1 MAGPLRA
8 LLDQNPKRYRDL
20 LDPAPVLPD
29 RVTSPLRPDAAFEQG
44 VAQGLGGMAV
54 GNNARQMFAAE
65 RAGDMEAM
73 AQAEAEQAQVRE
85 AMAAQAPQYN
95 SYTQVNDL
103 GSALR
108 YGLTQVGQAGASML
122 PVAAG
127 ALAGR
132 MGGAAG
138 ITSYLG
144 GAAPAY
150 LMEKG
155 EALANQYDDPEV
167 RAQPLAVRDEAA
179 TGKAV
184 GNAALEAIVPAMLSK
199 GLFRTGMSP
208 LRTIGQAALTEGATE
223 LGQERVGQVAQE
235 YARRGAPGMQD
246 VLQQLGTAPTEQQQE
261 ELINAGIAGVL
272 GGGGISLPTA
282 GTQLAAD
289 ALTNSAK
296 ATKKA
301 AEAAGNKAIDVG
313 KDAGEQASAAREWA
327 DETLK
332 GFEPGTDEETIAE
345 LNRRASPDPIVPEDP
360 RMKSSDPAEV
370 LQAMAEQEGYA
381 PTLRATAAQNIL
393 NDPKAPDE
401 LRAMAARVLS
411 PDPTPE
417 DDAQILGAAAGYQT
431 ARATKFVAAKGIV
444 ALDEAIKFGK
454 ELVATAKTKLDER
467 TKQNEQDP
475 MDPSDEPKLVEALFG
490 SLKPEFKYEKGVR
503 DKLAPM
509 VQLFKRLDGMDD
521 RSVEVHD
528 FMQKL
533 APALDMFDDV
543 SKIVPKSLSRVYEDA
558 TRAQTEAKDENS
570 WLSQNL
576 TPMFQGLA
584 KPETRQ
590 LLGKMIDRM
599 AIKGEEPGSREMALL
614 NQAFGGAKQAKT
626 MLRHYKLQVNFLKR
640 PAKDEEGEDLRMD
653 APEQQID
660 DMAEEGPQTQL
671 DARQAAIGE
680 REALAGVSFEFDGP
694 DNVKPFFAPRTLE
707 ARGRAGR
714 RSELQHTIRTRN
726 QNDRSQRS
734 RLVSLASMAQER
746 ELTPTQVT
754 NYVQAFID
762 AHNKQGKQDND
773 RRGKAAKLLEAKQ
786 ALSAAQEKELA
797 DIDARSNSRALIDV
811 NLEAAGYDPA
821 LPLAEQPEVVQAL
834 ANKLEVIRT
843 EKSAISGNTGRTAP
857 DLYEAGR
864 KGVQQMRTIDTR
876 PGPNQRKNQD
886 TLQRL
891 QQSKFKVY
899 RMQPNGVER
908 PYELSAAT
916 LLKAAKTTTQST
928 GERDDVYSQRLLT
941 EALGDLATSDST
953 ITRFEGLTDGLVIDV
968 DTGQTL
974 GRAINVKGTGD
985 RERAIVAGRA
995 LLKKDREALGEFKE
1009 TVEELMDDYVEA
1021 QEPGTLAKIKDVLA
1035 EMDARVK
1042 VFSEAI
1048 QFSAPTQLAREK
1060 LEARIDAEVRSPA
1073 AQAKIKAIKKEA
1085 ANKARAL
1092 PKDESR
1098 EIWADAFKEIS
1109 KVVLANAASEP
1120 LKLAMHA
1127 RLGMGNDAMKMLRS
1141 EYRSITDSV
1150 RDDLRNLQAESSFGD
1165 TSSVDNRTDVETLD
1179 EIRNF
1184 DDFGGQ
1190 LHGKDDQRARE
1201 DRFGETPRAQAKL
1214 RDQALRAY
1222 ESLALEK
1229 ARLAQYVAKAVKDY
1243 FVDGDFPLEGVKNP
1257 TPAQNIKF
1265 AAAMKAIYQYI
1276 GASRA
1281 KKEDLTRRY
1290 EKMSSTSTDTL
1301 AKQIGERMIAD
1312 ARARRDTVRQA
1323 QATEQQKNEEALA
1336 WIAKKAAELKKDGR
1350 SESERDFANRADQM
1364 LAGLKMPIKEVSAPS
1379 PTKKTP
1385 AQAAAERETAER
1397 NMRQQ
1402 ELNLDVALLKKPGRV
1417 RNNAQADERTLAEE
1431 VEFYTNEDRVDYE
1444 DYPARVKRELERR
1457 NNEQFKEEPDSIL
1470 AAMGRFKELEARQKG
1485 RTKNSLQDTYHEING
1500 SGDSSA
1506 SMEAMNRA
1514 RDEKDAGQTRLL
1526 IDRDGTIE
1534 EMTGVDA
1541 VDRHARTGQI
1551 IIQRGIGRDEW
1562 TILSQ
1567 GNDVSPALAQ
1577 GRINAA
1583 RYRYRFSTQGTKTSG
1598 IGISN
1603 KLKNEIREEIKR
1615 ITGLRNTGRK
1625 TSLFFVPKAE
1635 IGGASGQYN
1644 EAERSIKIAISA
1656 VDPLGVA
1663 YHEALHDFI
1672 AGLQES
1678 PEGRDLRKALFK
1690 AGEMPHVRAQL
1701 KELLA
1706 KHPAALAQIES
1717 DPEERVAYMFQFWA
1731 VGQHLGKPIFKV
1743 NDKAA
1748 RNALERLADWIRGLL
1763 GVLSESEKAE
1773 QVLEALYEGKFADR
1787 NTVAAVIQDMKLD
1800 TMTDKFRRVAGP
1812 LAEVSD
1818 RLMLV
1823 ATDRLRN
1830 FGVAPLDE
1838 LADMF
1843 ATEPG
1848 REQGGLRFLQR
1859 RSKAAAQYLNKV
1871 SALFDNAT
1879 AAERAQ
1885 ALRNLQAMKPPSSK
1899 LEKDV
1904 RALLDE
1910 LHDYMVKAGVERY
1923 DADAGKWR
1931 ALDKIP
1937 NYFPRKWDVNKI
1949 LSNEAEFK
1957 ALLQEHGNVSL
1968 EQQAAIVKSISHG
1981 DDHDGLSENEY
1992 HLGYTPFSAA
2002 VNQRV
2007 LTFIDASNAAAFAK
2021 FQNGDLADVLTSY
2034 IFQATHRAE
2043 FARDFDNDGGKIDA
2057 KIQEAAKYLS
2067 GKELAEVS
2075 NTVKGLVGTL
2085 GADVNPRMKDLMSAA
2100 ITTQNI
2106 ILLPLTIFSQFIDAL
2121 GVGLRANDA
2130 TEAWNAFKRGMGDFA
2145 KAVSRKKRDQPDYD
2159 VEMARTIGLIDE
2171 QNMLEAMGQAHA
2183 GAFMSQHARNINRK
2197 FFKWNGME
2205 SWNRSMRISAMV
2217 AGERFIQREIG
2228 NDRYMNEL
2236 GLDKSDVMV
2245 KPDGRLAVTAEQMMA
2260 LGASKSVAK
2269 ARELKVQD
2277 ALFRFVDGAVLRPN
2291 AAQRPV
2297 WMSDPHWMMIAHL
2310 KQFAFSFQKTI
2321 LARVNNEFEHGQ
2333 MMPAA
2338 ILAAYV
2344 PVTIASGLTKSMLTG
2359 QPIGDGGLVDI
2370 LNYGVMRSG
2379 ILGSGSFGADA
2390 MTDLER
2396 GLLPGSSLIGPSL
2409 EHLWLASRYVV
2420 GDEAIDAGRVI
2431 DRSLPFARYF

>member
-1 MAGPLRA
+1 MADLLTARPRSRLRSLVTNA
-8 LLDQNPKRYRDL
+8 PTAEEVAAEGAERLSL
-20 LDPAPVLPD
+20 LDPVQ
-29 RVTSPLRPDAAFEQG
+29 RGFAA
-44 VAQGLGGMAV
+44 GGY
-54 GNNARQMFAAE
+54 GNTAGSYADEALTAE
-65 RAGDMEAM
+65 RAGDMANSSRLRDLALER
-73 AQAEAEQAQVRE
+73 AQTAGEVGPRVR
-85 AMAAQAPQYN
+85 
-95 SYTQVNDL
+95 SLRDVNNVADFGNL
-103 GSALR
+103 VGGHL
-108 YGLTQVGQAGASML
+108 GQAAATMA

-127 ALAGR
+127 ALAAR
-132 MGGAAG
+132 AGGAAG
-138 ITSYLG
+138 ITSFLG
-144 GAAPAY
+144 ASIPAY
-150 LMEKG
+150 QMEQG
-155 EALANQYDDPEV
+155 EAILAQYSDPELAAMPV
-167 RAQPLAVRDEAA
+167 ERRAELARN
-179 TGKAV
+179 KAL
-184 GNAALEAIVPAMLSK
+184 GNAALESIVPAVLSK
-199 GLFRTGMSP
+199 GLFRAGASP
-208 LRTIGQAALTEGATE
+208 LRTIGQAAVTEAGTE
-223 LGQERVGQVAQE
+223 ASQEASGILAQE
-235 YARRGAPGMQD
+235 TLRRGSLEAALPQ
-246 VLQQLGTAPTEQQQE
+246 LTTPEAQQQLVD
-261 ELINAGIAGVL
+261 AGFAGAV

-282 GTQLAAD
+282 ATQLAAD
-289 ALTNSAK
+289 AVANSAK
-296 ATKKA
+296 ASKKA
-301 AEAAGNKAIDVG
+301 AEAAGKKAIDVS
-313 KDAGEQASAAREWA
+313 KDAGEQAATAREWA

-332 GFEPGTDEETIAE
+332 GFEPGTDEETVAE

-360 RMKSSDPAEV
+360 RMKSSDPLEVQAALAE
-370 LQAMAEQEGYA
+370 AEGLA
-381 PTLRATAAQNIL
+381 PTMRAKAAQNIL

-411 PDPTPE
+411 PDPSPE
-417 DDAQILGAAAGYQT
+417 DDAQILGAAGGYQA
-431 ARATKFVAAKGIV
+431 ARATKFVAAKGVV

-454 ELVATAKTKLDER
+454 ELVATAKTKLDGR

-533 APALDMFDDV
+533 APALDMFDDA
-543 SKIVPKSLSRVYEDA
+543 SKIIPKSLSRVYEDA
-558 TRAQTEAKDENS
+558 TRAQTEALDENS

-614 NQAFGGAKQAKT
+614 NQAFGSKQAAKT
-626 MLRHYKLQVNFLKR
+626 MLRHYKLQVNFLKK
-640 PAKDEEGEDLRMD
+640 PAKGEEGDDLRMD
-653 APEQQID
+653 APEQPID

-671 DARQAAIGE
+671 DARQDAIGE

-786 ALSAAQEKELA
+786 VLSTAQEKELA
-797 DIDARSNSRALIDV
+797 DIDARSNSRALVDV

-821 LPLAEQPEVVQAL
+821 LPLAEQPEAVQAL

-864 KGVQQMRTIDTR
+864 KGVQQARTIDTR
-876 PGPNQRKNQD
+876 KGAKEAE
-886 TLQRL
+886 TVARL
-891 QQSKFKVY
+891 KGSMFKVY

-974 GRAINVKGTGD
+974 GRAVTVKGTGD
-985 RERAIVAGRA
+985 RQRAIVSGRE

-1009 TVEELMDDYVEA
+1009 TVEELMDDYAEA

-1035 EMDARVK
+1035 GMDARVK

-1073 AQAKIKAIKKEA
+1073 AQAKIKAIKKAA

-1109 KVVLANAASEP
+1109 KVVLANATSEP

-1127 RLGMGNDAMKMLRS
+1127 RLGMGNDAMKMLRT
-1141 EYRSITDSV
+1141 EFRDVTDSV

-1190 LHGKDDQRARE
+1190 LHGKEDQ
-1201 DRFGETPRAQAKL
+1201 FSSTPKAQADI
-1214 RDQALRAY
+1214 RAQALRAY

-1336 WIAKKAAELKKDGR
+1336 WIDARIAAREKSATD
-1350 SESERDFANRADQM
+1350 EAVTARAWMEAWKQT
-1364 LAGLKMPIKEVSAPS
+1364 KPPTPS
-1379 PTKKTP
+1379 TKPK
-1385 AQAAAERETAER
+1385 
-1397 NMRQQ
+1397 
-1402 ELNLDVALLKKPGRV
+1402 G
-1417 RNNAQADERTLAEE
+1417 
-1431 VEFYTNEDRVDYE
+1431 
-1444 DYPARVKRELERR
+1444 
-1457 NNEQFKEEPDSIL
+1457 
-1470 AAMGRFKELEARQKG
+1470 G

-1506 SMEAMNRA
+1506 SMEAMSRA

-1541 VDRHARTGQI
+1541 VDRHARAGQI

-1583 RYRYRFSTQGTKTSG
+1583 RYRYRFSSQGTKTSG
-1598 IGISN
+1598 VGISN

-1615 ITGLRNTGRK
+1615 ITGLRNTGKK

-1672 AGLQES
+1672 AGLQSS

-1706 KHPAALAQIES
+1706 KHPAALAQIEA

-1763 GVLSESEKAE
+1763 SVLSESEKAE

-1787 NTVAAVIQDMKLD
+1787 NVVGAVIQDMKLD

-1859 RSKAAAQYLNKV
+1859 RSKVAAQYLNKV
-1871 SALFDNAT
+1871 SALFDDAT

-1885 ALRNLQAMKPPSSK
+1885 ALRNLQSMKPPSSK

-1923 DADAGKWR
+1923 NAEKGEWGPLGKE
-1931 ALDKIP
+1931 P

-1949 LSNEAEFK
+1949 LNNEAEFK

-2007 LTFIDASNAAAFAK
+2007 LTFIDASNAEAFAK
-2021 FQNGDLADVLTSY
+2021 FQNGDLADVLTGY
-2034 IFQATHRAE
+2034 IFQAVHRAE
-2043 FARDFDNDGGKIDA
+2043 FARDFDNDGGKIDE
-2057 KIQEAAKYLS
+2057 KIQEAAKHLN

-2100 ITTQNI
+2100 ITTQNV

-2130 TEAWNAFKRGMGDFA
+2130 KEAWNAFKRGMGDFA

-2159 VEMARTIGLIDE
+2159 VEMARTLGLIDE

-2245 KPDGRLAVTAEQMMA
+2245 KSDGRLAVTAEQMMA

-2344 PVTIASGLTKSMLTG
+2344 PVTIASGLTKSLLTG